1 MRTNI
6 EIDDRLMAEAME
18 ACGLP
23 TKRAVVEEA
32 LLTLIRLQA
41 GRALRDLRGTVKWTG
56 DLEAR
61 G

>member
-6 EIDDRLMAEAME
+6 EIDDVLMVEAMA

-32 LLTLIRLQA
+32 LRTLIRLQA
-41 GRALRDLRGTVKWTG
+41 GRALRDP
-56 DLEAR
+56 AR
-61 G
+61 NGHMD